1 MAARDG
7 RRHRQTHSVF
17 IVRSALILTEKGEE
31 FMTDSIDKKNRLAT
45 DRFSRRDVV
54 KGGGTA
60 VTLGMLAA
68 AFGAVLPEGV
78 RAEESAKGVNCLTI
92 LYPAGEGITFN
103 ADYYRD
109 HHLTMIK
116 KLYGNTIQRFE
127 LRKVAAPPAPT
138 AAPPA
143 PPAGAA
149 AAPPAPPPP
158 AYAAAINIWISD
170 LEAFNANNQ
179 KHGKTM
185 TDDVPNFTNGK
196 PIIQYDKVHG
206 EMGAKRSAPKI
217 GDTCLTIL
225 YKNSEG
231 VRWDVDYYRTGHMPL
246 IMRLYG
252 KAAIKRFELRKG
264 DAGMGGGK
272 PEFIG
277 TVNIYIKDQ
286 KAFDAAGKQH
296 GPTLVKDVPNF
307 SSVMP
312 SAFPTIIHGI
322 G

>member
-1 MAARDG
+1 
-7 RRHRQTHSVF
+7 
-17 IVRSALILTEKGEE
+17 
-31 FMTDSIDKKNRLAT
+31 MTDSCEKKGGADAQAET
-45 DRFSRRDVV
+45 HGYTRRDVV
-54 KGGGTA
+54 KTGGSA

-68 AFGAVLPEGV
+68 AFGATLPKGA
-78 RAEESAKGVNCLTI
+78 RASDSAQGVNALTI
-92 LYPAGEGITFN
+92 LYPAGEGLTFN

-109 HHLTMIK
+109 HHLKMIM

-127 LRKVAAPPAPT
+127 LRKVN
-138 AAPPA
+138 A

-149 AAPPAPPPP
+149 APPPPPAGAPPPP
-158 AYAAAINIWISD
+158 PRYAAAINIWIND
-170 LEAFNANNQ
+170 LDAFNANNQ

-185 TDDVPNFTNGK
+185 TDDVPNFTNAK

-225 YKNSEG
+225 YPNSDG
-231 VRWDVDYYRTGHMPL
+231 VRWDVEYYKKGHMPL

-252 KAAIKRFELRKG
+252 EKAIKRFELRKG
-264 DAGMGGGK
+264 DSGMGGGK
-272 PEFIG
+272 PEYIG
-277 TVNIYIKDQ
+277 TVNIYINDQ
-286 KAFDAAGKQH
+286 AAFDAAGKQH
-296 GPTLVKDVPNF
+296 TQTLVQDVPHF

-312 SAFPTIIHGI
+312 NAFPTVIHGI